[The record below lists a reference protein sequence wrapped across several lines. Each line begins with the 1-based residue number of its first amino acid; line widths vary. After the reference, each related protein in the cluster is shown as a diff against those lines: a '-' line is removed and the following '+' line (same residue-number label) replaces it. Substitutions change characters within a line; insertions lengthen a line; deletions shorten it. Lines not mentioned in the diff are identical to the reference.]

1 MLNLL
6 LFILLCLNCVLHTQ
20 TQPVEIV
27 MTMILRDEEVNL
39 RSNLHL
45 WRNIIDYYVFLI
57 DDRTIDNSADVIRS
71 ILPDPDAYII
81 TSFQFEGFG
90 QARTESLSVAWHH
103 FPHASHV
110 WVADPDWR
118 PDVSSIIK
126 YDLQATAIIYEFTIF
141 DRNGVTDRVSNWLLR
156 HRAGLRMKY
165 HVHEVLDF
173 DHCDARESF
182 SELSLTWVVREVEQS
197 GSWHTTVGHG
207 HSMSAQRYLFDLSLL
222 EKDLAMYG
230 HDPHTHYYLGATH
243 LGIGERC
250 LYTNV
255 SLVNKHVKLS
265 LEYFTLLVEGRDNVA
280 GITKDIYTLTY
291 QSLGGL
297 FHYFKV
303 PLRLLFCIDRL

>member
-1 MLNLL
+1 
-6 LFILLCLNCVLHTQ
+6 
-20 TQPVEIV
+20 

-81 TSFQFEGFG
+81 TSFKFEGFG

-126 YDLQATAIIYEFTIF
+126 YDLQATAMIYEFTIF

-230 HDPHTHYYLGATH
+230 HDPHTHYYLGVTH
-243 LGIGERC
+243 YKYAQISQLDDVHVKGHIGEAKKYFRMRIEETYNTTDEPAERRAS
-250 LYTNV
+250 LY
-255 SLVNKHVKLS
+255 
-265 LEYFTLLVEGRDNVA
+265 
-280 GITKDIYTLTY
+280 
-291 QSLGGL
+291 SLGHL
-297 FHYFKV
+297 FAV
-303 PLRLLFCIDRL
+303 VEV